1 MGAALAMQLRP
12 ECPIVWASWGRS
24 VATARRAEQAG
35 LRDVATVEELAE
47 SSDVILSV
55 CPPHAA
61 LEVSGSVAAYGFRG
75 VYVDANAVS
84 PQTAREMASVIE
96 EHGGHYVDG
105 GIVGPPPR
113 EGVPTRLYLSGSM
126 SPAVADLFLGT
137 VVQARVVSG
146 EPGSASAVKMAYAA
160 WSKGAAALL
169 LAIRA
174 LARAEEIEATLLD
187 EWEESAPEL
196 PERSRR
202 AAVSAGRKGW
212 RFAGEM
218 EEIART
224 FAAAGLPDGFHQA
237 AAEVFRRFPELS
249 DADTGEALDRAIRAL
264 LASNREP

>member
-1 MGAALAMQLRP
+1 MADPVIGLLHPGEMGAALAMQLRP
-12 ECPIVWASWGRS
+12 GRPILWASSGRS
-24 VATARRAEQAG
+24 VATAQRAEQAG

-61 LEVSGSVAAYGFRG
+61 LDVAESVAGFGFTG

-84 PQTAREMASVIE
+84 PQTAREMASAIE
-96 EHGGHYVDG
+96 ERGGRYVDG
-105 GIVGPPPR
+105 GIVGSPPR

-126 SPAVADLFLGT
+126 APAVAELFRDT
-137 VVQARVVSG
+137 VVQARVVSD

-174 LARAEEIEATLLD
+174 LARAEGIEATLLE
-187 EWEESAPEL
+187 EWQESVPEL
-196 PERSRR
+196 PERSDR
-202 AAVSAGRKGW
+202 AALSAGRKGW

-218 EEIART
+218 DEIAST
-224 FAAAGLPDGFHQA
+224 FAAAGLPAGFHEA
-237 AAEVFRRFPELS
+237 AAEIYRRFPELT
-249 DADTGEALDRAIRAL
+249 TG
-264 LASNREP
+264 REP